1 MEESTE
7 LRGLDQFIN
16 TDTIMSV
23 ETKENGEVRVTFV
36 TPVIDAFTGKLVPW
50 YETYRGTDAQ

>member
-1 MEESTE
+1 
-7 LRGLDQFIN
+7 
-16 TDTIMSV
+16 MSV